1 MGKKT
6 ITFNEYFDLLKTN
19 FQCYNLTQ
27 QERDDYFNKSEVIE
41 EVQYAYDNHIRKYN
55 NNEITY
61 EQLTIGSIGGL
72 ASNLWLEY

>member
-19 FQCYNLTQ
+19 FQCYDLTQ

-41 EVQYAYDNHIRKYN
+41 
-55 NNEITY
+55 
-61 EQLTIGSIGGL
+61 
-72 ASNLWLEY
+72 